1 MTDVRAVGAVL
12 LALGGWA
19 LLEGR
24 RLVGLRNDMLA
35 GAVVGDDTLPLLVGA
50 ALVVLG
56 GYLLAGGRVA
66 PAQAVF
72 ADAPT
77 RRRMLRSAAVLAAYC
92 AAMPHAGYTSSTA
105 VAAVLLFRVMGGY
118 PWRAAV
124 GFSAALTLA
133 LYVVFRVWLKQPL
146 PVGLLGG

>member
-1 MTDVRAVGAVL
+1 MTDVRVVGAVL
-12 LALGGWA
+12 LGLGAWA

-24 RLVGLRNDMLA
+24 RLVDLRNDMLA

-66 PAQAVF
+66 AVRPAF

-77 RRRMLRSAAVLAAYC
+77 RRRMLASAGLLAGYC
-92 AAMPHAGYTSSTA
+92 AAMPQLGYTSSTLLA
-105 VAAVLLFRVMGGY
+105 SALLFRVMGGY
-118 PWRAAV
+118 PWRVAAV
-124 GFSAALTLA
+124 SSGALTLA
-133 LYVVFRVWLKQPL
+133 LYLVFRVWLKQPL